1 MADLAALTVD
11 ERLTCDFLPSSILFS
26 ATGISDSSLLRG
38 VRVEGKIARTHSVL
52 MRVKSRTVRSIKAA
66 HDLSAKTFRLRSA
79 NAEVLLVD

>member
-1 MADLAALTVD
+1 V
-11 ERLTCDFLPSSILFS
+11 ETCCSTSTSPS
-26 ATGISDSSLLRG
+26 ATGISDSNLLRG
-38 VRVEGKIARTHSVL
+38 VEVNGKIARTHSVL

>member
-1 MADLAALTVD
+1 MN
-11 ERLTCDFLPSSILFS
+11 
-26 ATGISDSSLLRG
+26 
-38 VRVEGKIARTHSVL
+38 GKIARTHSVL